1 MYQWCIIKLLF
12 LKSQFKTRPLGIS
25 RCLLGDSEHPFLK
38 LHGCSFCLWIH
49 ACLCFVNLCKMHCVL
64 TKLQKYL
71 KGSYY
76 VAKKNIILCTWCN
89 AMCLS
94 GLRFKKH
101 IFHIPYII
109 VVPLCPTFLK
119 HVDFYKAHR
128 SVKRGVLWLAS
139 YPVRCDWP
147 NTSSVWRK
155 CYATYHIWKHTAS
168 SRHGGGDNKTVARI
182 KVTASFFSYTFGRC
196 YANLPT

>member
-1 MYQWCIIKLLF
+1 M
-12 LKSQFKTRPLGIS
+12 
-25 RCLLGDSEHPFLK
+25 
-38 LHGCSFCLWIH
+38 
-49 ACLCFVNLCKMHCVL
+49 L

-128 SVKRGVLWLAS
+128 SEKRGVLWLAS

-168 SRHGGGDNKTVARI
+168 FTTWRRRQQNCSENKSY
-182 KVTASFFSYTFGRC
+182 SFFLLIYIWAVLCKSSNIMWGRVWMRHFRKVWMSL
-196 YANLPT
+196 NF